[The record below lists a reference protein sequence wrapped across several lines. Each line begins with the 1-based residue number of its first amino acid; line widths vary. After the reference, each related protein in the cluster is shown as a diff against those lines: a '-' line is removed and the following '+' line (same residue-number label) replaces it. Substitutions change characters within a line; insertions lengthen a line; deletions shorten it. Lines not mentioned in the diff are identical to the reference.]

1 MTITFEEM
9 DKLEIYSSYNNFYD
23 DNARYFKI
31 IKDNKILC
39 IYGVWSRDENIGEA
53 FWIIKSFEGNVLS
66 MKFFNHL
73 FKHCFSLGYKE
84 LYTWT
89 RCKRHISV
97 FRRFEKF
104 GIEKIHFPCW
114 DNDESKTWFMKRL

>member
-1 MTITFEEM
+1 MMIFEEIN
-9 DKLEIYSSYNNFYD
+9 KFEIFLSHNAHYF

-31 IKDNKILC
+31 FKDNNYLC
-39 IYGVWSRDENIGEA
+39 IYGVLSRDENVGEA
-53 FWIIKSFEGNVLS
+53 FWILDSFEDNVLS
-66 MKFFNHL
+66 KKFFNHL

-89 RCKRHISV
+89 RCERLRSV

-104 GIEKIHFPCW
+104 GIEKIDFPSW